1 MTEWHWQIKF
11 VESSCWFDSANALSA
26 LLRAMADQL
35 IPGLPINIRIAILQ
49 QTADEDG
56 PSSSGANDKTVIQTV
71 IEGDPYRNRLLD
83 ETKGERNATGSNFVL
98 RIS

>member
-1 MTEWHWQIKF
+1 
-11 VESSCWFDSANALSA
+11 
-26 LLRAMADQL
+26 MADKL

-56 PSSSGANDKTVIQTV
+56 PSLPGAIDRTVMQTV

-83 ETKGERNATGSNFVL
+83 ETKGERIPQVP
-98 RIS
+98 I